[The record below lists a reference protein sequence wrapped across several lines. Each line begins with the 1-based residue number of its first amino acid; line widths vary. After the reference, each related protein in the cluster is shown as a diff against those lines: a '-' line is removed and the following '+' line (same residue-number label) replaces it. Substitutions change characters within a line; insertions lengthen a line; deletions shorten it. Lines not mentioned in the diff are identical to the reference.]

1 MPSDV
6 VDVQMSGDD
15 QINLFRAH
23 AHGTELPQ
31 VVGLQ
36 VPERRHVGTGL
47 VVAKCG
53 IDQHYASTT
62 AQHPRMVGP
71 HDRCSVGIPIEVL
84 DDIGVRRPL
93 ALVIARVLLWPD
105 RSLMPQFLYPVD
117 LYSAE
122 YHRQSPA
129 AMSH

>member
-1 MPSDV
+1 
-6 VDVQMSGDD
+6 MSGDD

-84 DDIGVRRPL
+84 DDIGVRRSH
-93 ALVIARVLLWPD
+93 
-105 RSLMPQFLYPVD
+105 SL
-117 LYSAE
+117 S
-122 YHRQSPA
+122 S
-129 AMSH
+129 